1 MKRFLSGDSFCRSA
15 KRFRLNWVWAS
26 VRAGSIA
33 FRRGMAR
40 GRRVGAGRG
49 AAGDAIGDATGDG
62 IGDAIGDALE
72 EEGMAEQP
80 TTPMVPR
87 LMTIARVRQL
97 KGFRFVMVDRRLP
110 VL

>member
-33 FRRGMAR
+33 FGRGMA
-40 GRRVGAGRG
+40 RG
-49 AAGDAIGDATGDG
+49 AAGDAIGN
-62 IGDAIGDALE
+62 ALVV
-72 EEGMAEQP
+72 EGMTEQP

-87 LMTIARVRQL
+87 LMTSARVRQL